1 MNSGRINFRDRKPID
16 KTPAEYAPMKV
27 SFKTK
32 VELSDLI
39 KKENKKNKALGY
51 IIAGWLTVMV
61 LIYLFAELMLKFG

>member
-32 VELSDLI
+32 VELSDLH
-39 KKENKKNKALGY
+39 KKDTRKYKMLGWVIVVY
-51 IIAGWLTVMV
+51 IAVMA
-61 LIYLFAELMLKFG
+61 LIYGFAVLMLKFS